1 LEAPGFPL
9 RPNPFQNLR
18 TTARSKGEAPHPQQ
32 GEADGGATPF
42 RSRRLKVALALTS
55 LYLIWGSTYLAILMA
70 IDTLPPFL
78 MAGVRFVV
86 AGALLMVWARSRGSG
101 TSGMDLWRT
110 ATAAGMLMFLV
121 GNGTV
126 VWAEQFVPSGLVALL
141 VATVPFWI
149 VLLDWALGRGGAPGP
164 AVALGLLL
172 GFAGVAIL
180 VSGSEIGQAGR
191 EHFLGGM
198 FVLIGAMSW
207 AAGSLVARYGARP
220 PSVAMGNGMQM
231 LAGGVSLLVL
241 GLLTGEA
248 TSFHPGTAST
258 RSILALLYLTLFGSL
273 LAFSAYIWLLRNT
286 TPAVASTYAYVN
298 PVVALLLGWALA
310 GEALS
315 PRTGLAA
322 FVILSSVVMITAR
335 PTGGGAARGRVTQ

>member
-1 LEAPGFPL
+1 LAPS
-9 RPNPFQNLR
+9 FQDVR
-18 TTARSKGEAPHPQQ
+18 KSARSRAGSPPPGEAYA
-32 GEADGGATPF
+32 EGGPILD
-42 RSRRLKVALALTS
+42 RSRRLKLALALAS

-86 AGALLMVWARSRGSG
+86 AGALLMGWARSRGGGNPGSEVW
-101 TSGMDLWRT
+101 MT
-110 ATAAGMLMFLV
+110 ATVAGMLMFLV

-126 VWAEQFVPSGLVALL
+126 VWAEQYVPSGLVALL

-164 AVALGLLL
+164 GVALGILL

-180 VSGSEIGQAGR
+180 VSGSEIGRAGT
-191 EHFLGGM
+191 EHLMGGLL
-198 FVLIGAMSW
+198 VVIGSVSW

-220 PSVAMGNGMQM
+220 PSAAMGNGMQM
-231 LAGGVSLLVL
+231 LAGGVFLLAL

-248 TSFHPGTAST
+248 ASFHPASA
-258 RSILALLYLTLFGSL
+258 SLSSLLALLYLTLFGSL

-310 GEALS
+310 GESLS

-322 FVILSSVVMITAR
+322 LVILSSVFMITAR
-335 PTGGGAARGRVTQ
+335 PTRGRAGRAGAVS